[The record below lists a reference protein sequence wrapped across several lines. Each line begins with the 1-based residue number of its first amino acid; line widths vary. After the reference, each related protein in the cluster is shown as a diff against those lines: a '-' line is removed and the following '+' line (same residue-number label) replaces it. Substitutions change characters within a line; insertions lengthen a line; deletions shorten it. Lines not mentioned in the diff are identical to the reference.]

1 MYYLSSHNA
10 GAYPTPVQLPGES
23 KACSICKRYVLRCMA
38 AFQNLCI
45 HIDVARGP
53 AGPVLAGPLFSA
65 EFFFLRGGGQLTI
78 ERTLAAS
85 TNHKNKHGYIG
96 AR

>member
-1 MYYLSSHNA
+1 
-10 GAYPTPVQLPGES
+10 
-23 KACSICKRYVLRCMA
+23 MA

-65 EFFFLRGGGQLTI
+65 EFFFLRGGGGGGATHD
-78 ERTLAAS
+78 RTHS
-85 TNHKNKHGYIG
+85 
-96 AR
+96 RSFDEP